1 MRDEDPQRFPLLSI
15 LLGNAFLLS
24 GIYLGVGLAME
35 LLRRIYPMEWM
46 DVAAVAMDRLPARV
60 LLLVGVLPKL
70 RELYI
75 EDQLP
80 GYALR
85 IIFGVTTVA
94 VIYALAIVVGLG
106 MWAVRW
112 LAERRAGGASPR
124 HP

>member
-1 MRDEDPQRFPLLSI
+1 MRDDDLQRFPLLSI

-24 GIYLGVGLAME
+24 GIYLGAGLAVE
-35 LLRRIYPMEWM
+35 LLRRIYPMEWI
-46 DVAAVAMDRLPARV
+46 DVAAVVMDRLPARV
-60 LLLVGVLPKL
+60 LLLVGLLPKL

-85 IIFGVTTVA
+85 IIFGMTTVI
-94 VIYALAIVVGLG
+94 VIYALAIVVGGG